1 MQTVSQP
8 MVLNVEM
15 RPFFEEDKPDV
26 YKEFMED
33 GFIGQGIFFDGQEF
47 VSLSDFMFTVYFYVG
62 NGIIKEF
69 ETRFGNFE
77 NTSGESV
84 GDYGF
89 TLNSSSEYKVF
100 VHNTRTD
107 TFTRVQ
113 GESTLNVTAKPEFR
127 YTIGV

>member
-1 MQTVSQP
+1 MSLT
-8 MVLNVEM
+8 VEM

-47 VSLSDFMFTVYFYVG
+47 VSLSDLMFTVYFYVG

-89 TLNSSSEYKVF
+89 TLNSSSDYKVF

-107 TFTRVQ
+107 TFMRVQ
-113 GESTLNVTAKPEFR
+113 GESCLNVTEKPEFR
-127 YTIGV
+127 YTLGV